1 MVKANRKQGRIQHN
15 YDIMI
20 GPVAN
25 DNTMVTVNRFVQGIY
40 TADEGFLQIN
50 LIKKAVRAMIH
61 CKSFH
66 NPASCRTDSTKSAPS
81 PKSII

>member
-40 TADEGFLQIN
+40 TADEAIDRLRFSVVNDQVSFHTE
-50 LIKKAVRAMIH
+50 KAV
-61 CKSFH
+61 
-66 NPASCRTDSTKSAPS
+66 SCLRLARRYQVGE
-81 PKSII
+81 